1 MERIYLDHA
10 ATTPLHPAVLEAMMP
25 HLTHA
30 YGNASSIHGFGRQAR
45 LAVDR
50 ARDAIAKQLACSSG
64 ELLFTSGGT
73 ESDNLAILGVI
84 RAWKQARV
92 AQAGGA
98 DVRPHVITSRIE
110 HHAVLHAC
118 ALAERELD
126 CDLTYVDVDDAGRV
140 NLDQLRAAIRPG
152 ETCLVTVMWGNNEV
166 GTIQPIAEIAAIAHE
181 AGALFHT
188 DGVQALGHMAFTLNA
203 LPIDLASFSAHK
215 INGPQGVGA
224 LYVKQGTLL
233 APMLVGGSQEKKRR
247 AGTENV
253 AAIVGFAKAVELAV
267 AEPVTSDLRDFF
279 LAGLKSQFTGDT
291 FTVNTP
297 LDDALP
303 HILNVSFPGI
313 ATETMLM
320 NLDLQGVAA
329 ASGSACTSGSLEV
342 SHVLEAMGLDEA
354 RTASAIRF
362 SFGRDNNRENVTI
375 ALQVIKSIVT
385 RLHSK
390 L

>member
-1 MERIYLDHA
+1 
-10 ATTPLHPAVLEAMMP
+10 
-25 HLTHA
+25 
-30 YGNASSIHGFGRQAR
+30 
-45 LAVDR
+45 
-50 ARDAIAKQLACSSG
+50 
-64 ELLFTSGGT
+64 
-73 ESDNLAILGVI
+73 
-84 RAWKQARV
+84 
-92 AQAGGA
+92 
-98 DVRPHVITSRIE
+98 
-110 HHAVLHAC
+110 
-118 ALAERELD
+118 
-126 CDLTYVDVDDAGRV
+126 
-140 NLDQLRAAIRPG
+140 
-152 ETCLVTVMWGNNEV
+152 
-166 GTIQPIAEIAAIAHE
+166 
-181 AGALFHT
+181 
-188 DGVQALGHMAFTLNA
+188 
-203 LPIDLASFSAHK
+203 
-215 INGPQGVGA
+215 
-224 LYVKQGTLL
+224 
-233 APMLVGGSQEKKRR
+233 
-247 AGTENV
+247 
-253 AAIVGFAKAVELAV
+253 
-267 AEPVTSDLRDFF
+267 LRDFF